1 MEQVRK
7 HHIDIH
13 TTKPNRHN
21 QSKVEG
27 VIRELWKK
35 LVPHHASE
43 VCTQEALGLWP
54 KVGVGSPC
62 VDI

>member
-13 TTKPNRHN
+13 TTEPNRHN

-27 VIRELWKK
+27 VIRGYGKTGSA
-35 LVPHHASE
+35 PCIAS
-43 VCTQEALGLWP
+43 VYLG
-54 KVGVGSPC
+54 GFGTTA
-62 VDI
+62 